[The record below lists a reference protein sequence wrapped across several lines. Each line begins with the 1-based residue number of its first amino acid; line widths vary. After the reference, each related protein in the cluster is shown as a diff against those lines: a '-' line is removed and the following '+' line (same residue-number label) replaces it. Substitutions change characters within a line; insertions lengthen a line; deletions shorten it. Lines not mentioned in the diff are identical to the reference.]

1 MTLGIIFNTG
11 YQIIWILRQNNDQ
24 DRRARANC
32 NERNNI
38 ERIDIGVPLSF
49 GVNYLYR
56 LDIDC

>member
-1 MTLGIIFNTG
+1 MTLILNITRRWCGIGIS
-11 YQIIWILRQNNDQ
+11 
-24 DRRARANC
+24 

-38 ERIDIGVPLSF
+38 ERIGIGELLSF